1 MSSKYE
7 NKNFLKRK
15 REINVKEKESKVK
28 KDKDLG
34 IIKVG
39 PWDEK
44 EDKILENWV
53 KENGPRKWVKCAK
66 LLKERTG
73 KQCRE
78 HWNNNLK
85 SNLIKGQ
92 WSAEEDLLIMKFYA
106 KYKSWRKIIP
116 IFKDRAENSI
126 KNRFFSELRK
136 IAIRN
141 QEPGKKEYGIK
152 IKLERLTNFIDE
164 ATKAAEER
172 YFNENKNMTKKDF
185 DNFIN
190 KIEEEL
196 NKKNKKEKGIKYIDL
211 ESLKKKVTNTTST
224 IIYPKI
230 VECAILISDADEK
243 LETNKNEKVEKA
255 EKAEK
260 TEKIEKFEKS
270 KSFNDI
276 NNYNYLKVPKHLP
289 KLNSFLNIK
298 KGLEKDNKQKNLE
311 PIKEEACENKNSENN
326 SSINSEEVEDSRP
339 FEPKGKGNN
348 SGFET
353 FLQTTRNIEEIK
365 KGKKLSILT
374 IKN

>member
-1 MSSKYE
+1 MKKQNLFLNKKRSSNNASKE
-7 NKNFLKRK
+7 KLKRK
-15 REINVKEKESKVK
+15 KTSKQVK
-28 KDKDLG
+28 
-34 IIKVG
+34 IRG
-39 PWDEK
+39 PWSER
-44 EDKILENWV
+44 EDKLLMDWIEIH
-53 KENGPRKWVKCAK
+53 GPKSWARCAETIK
-66 LLKERTG
+66 GRNG

-126 KNRFFSELRK
+126 KNRFFSQLRK

-152 IKLERLTNFIDE
+152 IKLDRLTTFIDE
-164 ATKAAEER
+164 ATKVAEER

-185 DNFIN
+185 DNFIS

-196 NKKNKKEKGIKYIDL
+196 NKKDNKEKGIKYIDL
-211 ESLKKKVTNTTST
+211 ESLKKNINKT
-224 IIYPKI
+224 IIYPTI
-230 VECAILISDADEK
+230 FECTILISNADEK
-243 LETNKNEKVEKA
+243 AETNKNEKVEK
-255 EKAEK
+255 
-260 TEKIEKFEKS
+260 TEKLEKLEKS

-276 NNYNYLKVPKHLP
+276 NNNNYLKVPKLLP
-289 KLNSFLNIK
+289 KLNSFLKIK
-298 KGLEKDNKQKNLE
+298 KGLEKDNNQKNME
-311 PIKEEACENKNSENN
+311 QIKEDANGENKNSENN
-326 SSINSEEVEDSRP
+326 SSINSEEVDDPRP

>member
-1 MSSKYE
+1 MSSK
-7 NKNFLKRK
+7 NGHKNFLKRK

-34 IIKVG
+34 VIKVG
-39 PWDEK
+39 PWDEN

-126 KNRFFSELRK
+126 KNRFFSQLRK

-152 IKLERLTNFIDE
+152 IKLDRLTTFIDE
-164 ATKAAEER
+164 ATKVAEER

-185 DNFIN
+185 DNFIS

-196 NKKNKKEKGIKYIDL
+196 NKKDNKEKGIKYIDL
-211 ESLKKKVTNTTST
+211 ESIKKNINKT
-224 IIYPKI
+224 IIYPTI
-230 VECAILISDADEK
+230 FECTILISNADEK
-243 LETNKNEKVEKA
+243 AETNKNEKVEK
-255 EKAEK
+255 
-260 TEKIEKFEKS
+260 TEKLEKLEKLEKS

-276 NNYNYLKVPKHLP
+276 NNNNYLKVPKLLP
-289 KLNSFLNIK
+289 KLNSFLKIK
-298 KGLEKDNKQKNLE
+298 KGLEKDNNQKNME
-311 PIKEEACENKNSENN
+311 QIKEDANGENKNSENN
-326 SSINSEEVEDSRP
+326 SSINSEEVDDPRP